1 MRVVAEEKEVY
12 APIIRRIYETTAFD
26 PERGTYRAVVI
37 RVEYPPGAFHDIY
50 VPAEEYDPDKV
61 PEYVK
66 RWLERYGRWV
76 GQKVE

>member
-1 MRVVAEEKEVY
+1 MAEEVV

-37 RVEYPPGAFHDIY
+37 RVEYPPGHFHDIT
-50 VPAEEYDPDKV
+50 VPKEEYDPEKV

-66 RWLERYGRWV
+66 DWLEKYGKWV
-76 GQKVE
+76 GKKIE